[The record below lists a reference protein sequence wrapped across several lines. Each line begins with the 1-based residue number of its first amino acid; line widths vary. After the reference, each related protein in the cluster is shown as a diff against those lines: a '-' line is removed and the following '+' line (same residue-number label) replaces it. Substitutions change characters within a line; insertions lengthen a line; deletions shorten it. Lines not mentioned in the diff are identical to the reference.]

1 MSTNSNHEEIVLKA
15 DCGEK
20 NWLEIRGDGMVVTC
34 SAPASGHSY
43 ILMQSW
49 PKLLPWLA
57 QRSKGRL
64 VEIPITSQGLPDS
77 IAAQHSIPSVFA
89 IFPDGNY
96 EFPIL
101 IAREPLSPKKLKRLL
116 SALPPI
122 TAILNNGKIHV
133 PEGSADLAE
142 GL

>member
-1 MSTNSNHEEIVLKA
+1 MSTHPKHHGIVLRA
-15 DCGEK
+15 DSGE
-20 NWLEIRGDGMVVTC
+20 NGWLEIRGDGMVITC
-34 SAPASGHSY
+34 SKTKSGHRC
-43 ILMQSW
+43 ILVQSW

-89 IFPDGNY
+89 IFPDGDY

-101 IAREPLSPKKLKRLL
+101 IAREPLSAKKLKRLL

-133 PEGSADLAE
+133 PEGSVDLAA

>member
-1 MSTNSNHEEIVLKA
+1 VSTDSNYNETVMKA
-15 DCGEK
+15 DCGEN

-34 SAPASGHSY
+34 SETKSGHRC

-57 QRSKGRL
+57 QRSNGRL
-64 VEIPITSQGLPDS
+64 IEIPIVSQGLPDT

-101 IAREPLSPKKLKRLL
+101 ITREPLSAKKLKRLL
-116 SALPPI
+116 SELPPI
-122 TAILNNGKIHV
+122 TAILNNGRIHV
-133 PEGSADLAE
+133 PVGSADLAE